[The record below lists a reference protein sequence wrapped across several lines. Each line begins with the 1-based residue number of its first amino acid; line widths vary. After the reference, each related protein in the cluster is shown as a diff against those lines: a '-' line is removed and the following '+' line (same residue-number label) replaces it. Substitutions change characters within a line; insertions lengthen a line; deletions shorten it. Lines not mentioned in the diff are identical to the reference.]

1 MANYSAFSYKP
12 GKTFVHRLPSQL
24 KILFIPIFNIIIFSL
39 DWHVAAAFILI
50 QFILFCFLKFT
61 LKEQLTDLTPVIWY
75 AIFMYL
81 IGFCSGIY
89 IGLTSGSHFAN
100 GFFET
105 MQEIKP
111 TDLLS
116 SILQAVKTTF
126 NDEKT
131 LNFVVKFC
139 ACNQS
144 ASLMFKTST
153 SLELKQGIES
163 IEIKIRKFLSFKWK
177 TKNDSEIEPKFSVV
191 ISMFINFLPAVFKIW
206 NQLKKSWKARNGKTS
221 LRMYLVLLPVLFSVG
236 LKYAANSAKAVCI
249 RKGKI

>member
-81 IGFCSGIY
+81 IGFCSEIY
-89 IGLTSGSHFAN
+89 INLTSGSLFAN
-100 GFFET
+100 GFLET
-105 MQEIKP
+105 MQDIKP
-111 TDLLS
+111 ADLLS

-126 NDEKT
+126 SDEKT

-163 IEIKIRKFLSFKWK
+163 IEIKIRKFLSFRWK

-249 RKGKI
+249 RKGM

>member
-81 IGFCSGIY
+81 IGFCSEIY
-89 IGLTSGSHFAN
+89 ISLTSGSLFAN

-105 MQEIKP
+105 MHEIKP
-111 TDLLS
+111 AELLS
-116 SILQAVKTTF
+116 SIWQAVKTTF
-126 NDEKT
+126 SDEKT

-163 IEIKIRKFLSFKWK
+163 IEITIRKFLSFRWK

-236 LKYAANSAKAVCI
+236 LKYAANSARAVCI
-249 RKGKI
+249 RRGN

>member
-24 KILFIPIFNIIIFSL
+24 KILFIPIFNIVIFSL

-61 LKEQLTDLTPVIWY
+61 IKEQLTDLTPVIWY

-81 IGFCSGIY
+81 IGFCSEIY
-89 IGLTSGSHFAN
+89 ISLTSGSLFAN

-111 TDLLS
+111 AELLS

-163 IEIKIRKFLSFKWK
+163 IEIKIRKFLSFRWK

-221 LRMYLVLLPVLFSVG
+221 LRMYLILLPVLFSVG

-249 RKGKI
+249 RKGN

>member
-12 GKTFVHRLPSQL
+12 GKTFVHKLPSQL
-24 KILFIPIFNIIIFSL
+24 KILFIPIFNIVIFSL
-39 DWHVAAAFILI
+39 DWHVGAAFILI

-81 IGFCSGIY
+81 IGFCSEIY
-89 IGLTSGSHFAN
+89 INLTSGSLFAN

-105 MQEIKP
+105 MHEIKP
-111 TDLLS
+111 AELLS

-126 NDEKT
+126 SDEKT

-177 TKNDSEIEPKFSVV
+177 TKNDSEVEPKFSVV

-221 LRMYLVLLPVLFSVG
+221 LRMYLVLLPVLFSMG

-249 RKGKI
+249 RRGN

>member
-12 GKTFVHRLPSQL
+12 GKTFVHKLPSQL

-39 DWHVAAAFILI
+39 DWHIAAAFILI
-50 QFILFCFLKFT
+50 QFILFCFLRFT
-61 LKEQLTDLTPVIWY
+61 LREQLTDLTPVIWY

-81 IGFCSGIY
+81 IGFFSEVY
-89 IGLTSGSHFAN
+89 ISLTSGSLFAN

-105 MQEIKP
+105 MQENKP
-111 TDLLS
+111 ADLLS
-116 SILQAVKTTF
+116 SIIQAVKTTF
-126 NDEKT
+126 SDEKT

-177 TKNDSEIEPKFSVV
+177 SKADSEIEPKFSLI

-206 NQLKKSWKARNGKTS
+206 NQLKKSWKARNGKNS

-236 LKYAANSAKAVCI
+236 LKYASNSAKAVCI
-249 RKGKI
+249 RRGD

>member
-12 GKTFVHRLPSQL
+12 GKTFVHKLPSQL

-50 QFILFCFLKFT
+50 QFILFCFLRFT
-61 LKEQLTDLTPVIWY
+61 LREQLTDLTPVIWY

-81 IGFCSGIY
+81 IGFFSEVYMKFSEDFLNTI
-89 IGLTSGSHFAN
+89 S
-100 GFFET
+100 
-105 MQEIKP
+105 EIKP
-111 TDLLS
+111 ADLFFA
-116 SILQAVKTTF
+116 ILQAAKTTF
-126 NDEKT
+126 SDEKT

-177 TKNDSEIEPKFSVV
+177 SKADSEIEPKFSLI

-206 NQLKKSWKARNGKTS
+206 NQLKKSWKARNGKNS

-236 LKYAANSAKAVCI
+236 LKYAANSARAVCI
-249 RKGKI
+249 RRGD

>member
-24 KILFIPIFNIIIFSL
+24 KILFIPIFNIVIFSL

-61 LKEQLTDLTPVIWY
+61 IKEQLTDLTPVIWY

-81 IGFCSGIY
+81 IGFCSEIY
-89 IGLTSGSHFAN
+89 ISLTSGSLFAN

-105 MQEIKP
+105 MHEIKP
-111 TDLLS
+111 AELLS

-126 NDEKT
+126 SDEKT

-177 TKNDSEIEPKFSVV
+177 TKNDSEVEPKFSVV

-221 LRMYLVLLPVLFSVG
+221 LRMYLILLPVLFSVG

-249 RKGKI
+249 RKGN